1 MAKYISK
8 DLKIDGKVLVPESE
22 WNAELEGKY
31 AKVSEWLKSQ
41 GLSAVLVRRS
51 ENVAWLTAGAVEMRV
66 VIPAET
72 GVGALLLTAEG
83 KRYYLA
89 PNNEGPRLH
98 DEEFSQL
105 DYEAVLYPWHSG
117 NLLEETKK
125 LASGAVG
132 TDVAAEGLT
141 TVDFAPLRAS
151 LTEPE
156 MKRYRWLSE
165 QTAMSTAAVL
175 EMLTPGVTE
184 FDMEARVS
192 GMLLAKGVLP
202 TVLLM
207 GVDDRI
213 YKYKHAVARGAAL
226 QNYGMLNLCSRRWG
240 LVVSVTRFVHFGA
253 PSAELQDR
261 FAAAAAANAALL
273 DATRE
278 GATAAQLFAAVKES
292 YAKSGFAGEEEL
304 HHQGGPTGYAGREW
318 VATPN
323 GEQVV
328 VNNQAFAWNPSVKG
342 GKVED
347 TVLLRNGKIEVMTL
361 TPTLPVVTTTVNGT
375 SYRSA
380 GLLVK

>member
-1 MAKYISK
+1 MGKFISK
-8 DLKIDGKVLVPESE
+8 DLKVDGKVLVTESD
-22 WNAELEGKY
+22 WNNELEGKY
-31 AKVSEWLKSQ
+31 AKVGEWLRAQ

-51 ENVAWLTAGAVEMRV
+51 ENVAWLTGGAVEMRV

-72 GVGALLLTAEG
+72 GVGALLFTAEG

-89 PNNEGPRLH
+89 PKNEGPRLH
-98 DEEFSQL
+98 EEEFSAL
-105 DYEAVLYPWHSG
+105 DYEPILCPWYD
-117 NLLEETKK
+117 NQLLAEVKRLGGEK
-125 LASGAVG
+125 VG
-132 TDVAAEGLT
+132 TDSPAEDFT
-141 TVDFAPLRAS
+141 PVDFVPLRAS

-156 MKRYRWLSE
+156 IVRYRWLSQ
-165 QTAMSTAAVL
+165 QTAISTAAVL
-175 EMLTPGVTE
+175 GVLTPGVTE
-184 FDMEARVS
+184 FDMESRLS
-192 GMLLAKGVLP
+192 GMLLAKAILP

-213 YKYKHAVARGAAL
+213 YKFKHAVARGAVL
-226 QNYGMLNLCSRRWG
+226 QKYGMLNLCSRRWG
-240 LVVSVTRFVHFGA
+240 LVVSITRFVHFGA
-253 PSAELQDR
+253 PTSELQDR

-278 GATAAQLFAAVKES
+278 GATGAHLFSAVKES

-318 VATPN
+318 IATPN
-323 GEQVV
+323 GQQKV

-347 TVLLRNGKIEVMTL
+347 TVLLRNGKIEVMTG
-361 TPTLPVVTTTVNGT
+361 TPSLPVVTTTVNGT
-375 SYRSA
+375 SYKSA

>member
-192 GMLLAKGVLP
+192 GMLLAKGILP

-253 PSAELQDR
+253 PSAELEDR

-323 GEQVV
+323 GQQVV

>member
-1 MAKYISK
+1 MAKFIDK
-8 DLKIDGKVLVPESE
+8 DLKIEGKTLIAEKD

-31 AKVSEWLKSQ
+31 AKVSEWLKGQ
-41 GLSAVLVRRS
+41 GLNAVLVRRN
-51 ENVAWLTAGAVEMRV
+51 ENVAWLTGGAVEMRV

-72 GVGALLLTAEG
+72 GVGALLFTAEG

-89 PNNEGPRLH
+89 PKNEGPRLH
-98 DEEFSQL
+98 EEEFSAL
-105 DYEAVLYPWHSG
+105 DYEPVLYPWYD
-117 NLLEETKK
+117 NQLLTEVKR
-125 LASGAVG
+125 LAGGAIG
-132 TDVAAEGLT
+132 TDSPAEGLT
-141 TVDFAPLRAS
+141 PVDFAPLRAS

-156 MKRYRWLSE
+156 MARYRWLGRE
-165 QTAMSTAAVL
+165 TAISTAAVL

-184 FDMEARVS
+184 FEMEARLS
-192 GMLLAKGVLP
+192 AMLLAKGILP

-213 YKYKHAVARGAAL
+213 YKFKHAVAHGAVL
-226 QNYGMLNLCSRRWG
+226 QKYGMLNLCSRRWG
-240 LVVSVTRFVHFGA
+240 LVISITRFVHFGA

-278 GATAAQLFAAVKES
+278 GATSAHLFSVVKES

-304 HHQGGPTGYAGREW
+304 HHQGGPTGYLGREW
-318 VATPN
+318 VATPT
-323 GEQVV
+323 GQQKV
-328 VNNQAFAWNPSVKG
+328 VNNQAFAWNPSVQG

-347 TVLLRNGKIEVMTL
+347 TVLLKNGKIEGMTS
-361 TPTLPVVTTTVNGT
+361 TSSLPVVTTTVNGT
-375 SYRSA
+375 AYQSA